1 MPDQTGGR
9 LVVESLKALGTK
21 RVFCVPGESFLP
33 VLDAL
38 YDTPEVDLIVCRQEG
53 GAAYMAEAHGKLSG
67 EPGVCLVSRGPG
79 ATNASI
85 GVHAAFF
92 DATPMVLL
100 VGHVREETLGR
111 EAFQEMD
118 FGRFFAPI
126 AKSVE
131 TLHHAARIPE
141 ALTRAFAIAKAPR
154 PGPVVLVLPEDTLR
168 MQASVPIPALTPQR
182 EAAPSR
188 EDVLTVLDLLA
199 CAKKPLMVLGGNE
212 WRETGRNAIERF
224 AQENA
229 IPVTTSFV
237 RQSLFDNTHPNY
249 VGPLGV
255 WADATLKQ
263 ALKEAD
269 LVLAIGTRLGDAT
282 TDTYHLLDP
291 ESTAQRLIHVYPD
304 SKELGKVWP
313 FRLGIPAGPNTT
325 ALALLGTTPAPK
337 RPWKSWLENLRE
349 RYLKDLRP
357 KATPK
362 GLDLAEAI
370 ATLQARLEPDAIVS
384 IGAGNFMS
392 WPIRYYPYREPRT
405 QLALTVGAMGYAV
418 PAAIAAKLCHPKRQ
432 VVSFSGDGCFLMNGQ
447 ELATAKRYGLQVVFF
462 VVNNGMYGTIRMHQE
477 RHYPRRVIGTDLTNP
492 DFVALAEAYGGLG
505 LRVKNTED
513 FAPALECALSA
524 DGPALIELVLD
535 PEALTARTTLQ
546 EVRKEN
552 FTQ

>member
-21 RVFCVPGESFLP
+21 RIFCVPGESFLP

-118 FGRFFAPI
+118 FGRFFGPI
-126 AKSVE
+126 AKSIE
-131 TLHHAARIPE
+131 IAHDPARIPE
-141 ALTRAFAIAKAPR
+141 AIFRAFSIAIAPR
-154 PGPVVLVLPEDTLR
+154 PGPVVLVLPEDVLR
-168 MQASVPIPALTPQR
+168 MKANAPIFQRTAQR
-182 EAAPSR
+182 EASPSK
-188 EDVLTVLDLLA
+188 EDVIACMGLLSA
-199 CAKKPLMVLGGNE
+199 TKKPLMVIGGNE
-212 WRETGRNAIERF
+212 WTEVGRNAIEGF
-224 AQENA
+224 AEANA
-229 IPVTTSFV
+229 LPVTTSFV

-255 WADATLKQ
+255 WADTRLKT

-269 LVLAIGTRLGDAT
+269 LILAIGTRLGDAT
-282 TDTYHLLDP
+282 TDTYQLLNP
-291 ESTAQRLIHVYPD
+291 QATASRLIHVYAD
-304 SKELGKVWP
+304 AKELGKVWP
-313 FRLGIPAGPNTT
+313 FRLGIQAGPNAT
-325 ALALLGTTPAPK
+325 ALALSGFKPVSD
-337 RPWKSWLENLRE
+337 RPWEDWLKALRN
-349 RYLKDLRP
+349 RYLEDLLP
-357 KATPK
+357 PPLKK
-362 GLDLAEAI
+362 GLNLAEAI
-370 ATLQARLEPDAIVS
+370 QTLQATLKPDAILA
-384 IGAGNFMS
+384 IGAGNFMG
-392 WPIRYYPYREPRT
+392 WPIRFYQYRRPHT
-405 QLALTVGAMGYAV
+405 QLSLTVGAMGYAA
-418 PAAIAAKLCHPKRQ
+418 PAAIAAKLFYPERQ

-447 ELATAKRYGLQVVFF
+447 ELATAKRYGLQIVFF

-477 RHYPRRVIGTDLTNP
+477 RNYPGRVIGTDLINP
-492 DFVALAEAYGGLG
+492 DFCALARAYGALG
-505 LRVKNTED
+505 FRVEKTEE
-513 FAPALECALSA
+513 FAPAIERALSA

-535 PEALTARTTLQ
+535 PEIFTTRETIQ
-546 EVRKEN
+546 GIRQ
-552 FTQ
+552 TPPS